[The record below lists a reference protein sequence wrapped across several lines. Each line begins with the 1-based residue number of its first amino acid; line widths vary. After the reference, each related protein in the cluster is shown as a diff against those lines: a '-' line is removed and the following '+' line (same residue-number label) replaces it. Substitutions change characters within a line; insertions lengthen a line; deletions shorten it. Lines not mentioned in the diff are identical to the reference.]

1 MRPKTTEGDLDA
13 DFLPLDSGR
22 RRALDQVE
30 DELPDYRAITKDTEE
45 DDPEFDDMAA
55 VLGDLA
61 TVEDDLKAQRAEHE
75 RELRARP
82 DDVERWIKYSTMH
95 LQLSPEAQSSA
106 DVADPSKAP
115 QTRANAEVT
124 LSVLQRAFDA
134 HRGNFASTDL
144 HIAFLRAAEA
154 IWPPAKVTDRWK
166 NVIRQLGQ
174 TIPEEEMMKVYL
186 AYIDWREGQGF
197 GGIESTTGG
206 VDEVVAVYTECIERL
221 SGIGATAIQA
231 VLTGLDR
238 DNEAREE
245 NQVYLVLRAC
255 LFLKSAGYT
264 ERALAILQAAMEMY
278 VSRSSA
284 S

>member
-1 MRPKTTEGDLDA
+1 MRPKATEGDLDA

-22 RRALDQVE
+22 RRALPQVE
-30 DELPDYRAITKDTEE
+30 DELPDYRAISKDAEEE
-45 DDPEFDDMAA
+45 DPDYDDMVA

-82 DDVERWIKYSTMH
+82 DDVERWIKYSTLH
-95 LQLSPEAQSSA
+95 LQLSPEGQSFGNL
-106 DVADPSKAP
+106 VDPSKAP

-134 HRGNFASTDL
+134 YRGNFASTNL

-154 IWPPAKVTDRWK
+154 IWPPTKVTERWK

-174 TIPEEEMMKVYL
+174 SVPEEEMMKVYL

-197 GGIESTTGG
+197 GGTESTAGG
-206 VDEVVAVYTECIERL
+206 VDEVVGVYTECIERL
-221 SGIGATAIQA
+221 SAIGEP
-231 VLTGLDR
+231 LTH
-238 DNEAREE
+238 
-245 NQVYLVLRAC
+245 
-255 LFLKSAGYT
+255 
-264 ERALAILQAAMEMY
+264 
-278 VSRSSA
+278 RSC
-284 S
+284 